1 MYKSMN
7 IRTIFLFCSAAIL
20 LTCSC
25 GNSSSS
31 TPAETPVD
39 MSATEISAPVE
50 EEPTGDSRLAEHIVI
65 SKEAMTLKLYDSQQ
79 RLICSFPVA
88 VGKNLGN
95 KRRSG
100 DMKTPEGEFKVQQ
113 IQPASH
119 WTHDFGDGKG
129 VIEGC
134 YGNWFIRL
142 ETPPH
147 RGIGIHGTHDPA
159 SIGTR
164 ATEGCIRLHNN
175 DLDSLKPM
183 VKVGMRVTIET
194 SVADRNE
201 DNRIDG
207 KPVTEEKPVVDVTP
221 EISESVAAETAS
233 NDAAKSEESAKTPA
247 TDSRPTNNAASGEV
261 WHTIESGD
269 MIGALA
275 IKYGVTEEQIR
286 ELNPGLNER
295 RLQLG
300 QRVRIK

>member
-1 MYKSMN
+1 MN

-39 MSATEISAPVE
+39 MSATAVTAPVE

-221 EISESVAAETAS
+221 EISE
-233 NDAAKSEESAKTPA
+233 PA
-247 TDSRPTNNAASGEV
+247 TAPQSEDTAQSATKREIATPESQPTGGAASGEV

>member
-7 IRTIFLFCSAAIL
+7 IRTIFPFCSAAIL

-39 MSATEISAPVE
+39 MSATAVTAPVV

-65 SKEAMTLKLYDSQQ
+65 SKQTMTLKLYDSQQ

-221 EISESVAAETAS
+221 VASESVAAETAS
-233 NDAAKSEESAKTPA
+233 NDVAKSEESAKMPA
-247 TDSRPTNNAASGEV
+247 TDSRPTNNGASGEV

>member
-1 MYKSMN
+1 MGEIKLKIMN
-7 IRTIFLFCSAAIL
+7 IRTIFLLCSAAIL

-25 GNSSSS
+25 GNSSSG

-39 MSATEISAPVE
+39 MSATTVSVPVA

-65 SKEAMTLKLYDSQQ
+65 SKEEMTLKLYDSQQ

-100 DMKTPEGEFKVQQ
+100 DMKTPEGEFRVQQ

-175 DLDSLKPM
+175 DLDSLRPM

-221 EISESVAAETAS
+221 AISEPAAETPG
-233 NDAAKSEESAKTPA
+233 EESAEASAPEKT
-247 TDSRPTNNAASGEV
+247 TDSATSGEV

-275 IKYGVTEEQIR
+275 IKYDVTEAQIR

>member
-1 MYKSMN
+1 
-7 IRTIFLFCSAAIL
+7 
-20 LTCSC
+20 
-25 GNSSSS
+25 
-31 TPAETPVD
+31 
-39 MSATEISAPVE
+39 MSATAVTAPVE

-221 EISESVAAETAS
+221 VASESVAAETAS
-233 NDAAKSEESAKTPA
+233 NDAAKSEDSAKTPA
-247 TDSRPTNNAASGEV
+247 TDSRPTNNGASGEV

-275 IKYGVTEEQIR
+275 IKYGVTEAQIR

>member
-1 MYKSMN
+1 MN
-7 IRTIFLFCSAAIL
+7 IKNLLLFCSAIVL

-25 GNSSSS
+25 GNSTPSS
-31 TPAETPVD
+31 PAETPVD
-39 MSATEISAPVE
+39 MSATEVSAPVV

-65 SKEAMTLKLYDSQQ
+65 SKETMTLKLYDNRQ

-221 EISESVAAETAS
+221 VASESATAETTS
-233 NDAAKSEESAKTPA
+233 DDAAKSDESAKTPA
-247 TDSRPTNNAASGEV
+247 TDSRPTNNGASGEV

-269 MIGALA
+269 MIGSLA
-275 IKYGVTEEQIR
+275 IKYDVTEAQIR

-295 RLQLG
+295 CLQLG